1 VVGRRASVSEPWIP
15 VLAAIL
21 GLLGGVGGAAVGGF
35 VANEGQERRF
45 EHERATETRDRRME
59 TYVKFVRAV
68 EDEHFNAPTTD
79 DRLIRT
85 AEAEVAL
92 VASGPAVRQA
102 ASRLVEYAL
111 FGDVNDEQEYA
122 RRANEFLGVAHA
134 EIEAIE

>member
-1 VVGRRASVSEPWIP
+1 MSERWIP

-79 DRLIRT
+79 DRIIRT
-85 AEAEVAL
+85 AEAEVGL

-102 ASRLVEYAL
+102 ASRLADYAL
-111 FGDVNDEQEYA
+111 FGDIDNEEEYT
-122 RRANEFLGVAHA
+122 RRATEFLDAAHA
-134 EIEAIE
+134 ELEAIE

>member
-1 VVGRRASVSEPWIP
+1 MSERWIP
-15 VLAAIL
+15 VWAAIL

-45 EHERATETRDRRME
+45 EHERAAETRDRRME

-68 EDEHFNAPTTD
+68 EDEHFNAPATD
-79 DRLIRT
+79 DRIVRT

-102 ASRLVEYAL
+102 ASRLADYVVFGGEDNEEEYT
-111 FGDVNDEQEYA
+111 
-122 RRANEFLGVAHA
+122 RRANEFLDAAHA

>member
-1 VVGRRASVSEPWIP
+1 MSEPWIP

-45 EHERATETRDRRME
+45 EHERATETRDRLLE

-79 DRLIRT
+79 DRIVRT
-85 AEAEVAL
+85 AEAEVGL

-102 ASRLVEYAL
+102 ATRLTEYVL
-111 FGDVNDEQEYA
+111 FGDVDNEEEYT
-122 RRANEFLGVAHA
+122 RRTNEFLDAAHA
-134 EIEAIE
+134 EIEALE